1 MGESVRIVDNEP
13 LYQRNMRVAFVAN
26 FGGMFMLLVAVYLL
40 FTTPNQLLRYL
51 AFLLG
56 GILLM
61 QVGLY
66 FGRWGKRA
74 DLALNHALKS
84 FDDSH
89 AIYHYRSPAQ
99 HLLVGPSGLWILL
112 PKHSS
117 GRVSYSKE
125 KQAWQVT
132 GGNLLKAIWRRITEE
147 KIGRPHFEAM
157 IEASAL
163 DRFLEKHWTSEDP
176 IHVQAAVV
184 FLHDD
189 VEVNAGEAPFPAVQ
203 ARKLKR
209 ALLKGEQK
217 GKLTKSQ
224 ATQFQNIFEA

>member
-1 MGESVRIVDNEP
+1 MRIVDNEP
-13 LYQRNMRVAFVAN
+13 LYQRNIRVAFIAN
-26 FGGMFMLLVAVYLL
+26 LGGIFMLMVAVFVL
-40 FTTPNQLLRYL
+40 FDTPNQLLRYL

-74 DLALNHALKS
+74 DLVLNRALKS
-84 FDDSH
+84 LDNSH
-89 AIYHYRSPAQ
+89 AIFHYRSPAQ
-99 HLLVGPSGLWILL
+99 HLLVGPSGIWILL

-117 GRVSYSKE
+117 GKVSYSKE
-125 KQAWQVT
+125 KQAWRVG
-132 GGNLLKAIWRRITEE
+132 GGNLLKALWRRITEE

-157 IEASAL
+157 IEANAL
-163 DRFLEKHWTSEDP
+163 DRFLQKHWTAEDP
-176 IHVQAAVV
+176 LHVQAAVV
-184 FLHDD
+184 FLDDD

-203 ARKLKR
+203 VRKLKR
-209 ALLKGEQK
+209 ALLKGEKK

-224 ATQFQNIFEA
+224 AKQLQRIFEA